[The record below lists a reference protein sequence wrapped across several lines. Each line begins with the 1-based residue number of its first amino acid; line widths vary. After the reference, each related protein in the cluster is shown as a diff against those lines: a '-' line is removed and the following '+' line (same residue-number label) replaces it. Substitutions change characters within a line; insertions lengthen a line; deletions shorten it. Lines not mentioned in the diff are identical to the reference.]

1 MQAVDETRQTQTTK
15 QMNKSLSLACAKKLS
30 EHEALLAKL
39 QSIVLESLPALQLR
53 QTGHLN
59 IVEIIKRVFF
69 AASMARA
76 FWLLFCG
83 KKVTYKYHK

>member
-69 AASMARA
+69 GSQYGASFLVTFLR
-76 FWLLFCG
+76 
-83 KKVTYKYHK
+83 KKSNI